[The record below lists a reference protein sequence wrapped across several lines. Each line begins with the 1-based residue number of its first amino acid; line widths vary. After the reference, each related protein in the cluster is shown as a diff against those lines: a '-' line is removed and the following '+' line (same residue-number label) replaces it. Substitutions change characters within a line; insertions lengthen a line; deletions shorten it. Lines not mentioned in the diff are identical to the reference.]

1 MIYYFSGTGN
11 SQWIAERIAAG
22 LGEETTNLQ
31 YLTDEKTALE
41 TTVSAPVIG
50 FVMPTY
56 MGDIPWLVKRILLHF
71 HMDPSSYVFLVMD
84 SNNGESG
91 NAFRS
96 FAQAIHHAGAEMK
109 AGFNVQMPGNCLKS
123 SEEENRKRLAKA
135 PQTVDEIIRQLKD
148 RTVNY
153 HHDGSDAPD
162 GFVENSYFYGKH
174 SLKRLT
180 LMTNF
185 VVTDECNGCGL
196 CVKMC
201 PVGNI
206 RIILEKAVHGGNCA
220 ACCRCLHWCPKNAT
234 LLNVPTLKNRK
245 QYHHPEITAK
255 DILNAGA
262 EKSSQEEN

>member
-1 MIYYFSGTGN
+1 
-11 SQWIAERIAAG
+11 
-22 LGEETTNLQ
+22 
-31 YLTDEKTALE
+31 
-41 TTVSAPVIG
+41 
-50 FVMPTY
+50 
-56 MGDIPWLVKRILLHF
+56 
-71 HMDPSSYVFLVMD
+71 
-84 SNNGESG
+84 
-91 NAFRS
+91 
-96 FAQAIHHAGAEMK
+96 MK

-196 CVKMC
+196 CAKMC

-206 RIILEKAVHGGNCA
+206 RIIHEKAVHGGNCA
-220 ACCRCLHWCPKNAT
+220 ACYRCLHWCPKNAT
-234 LLNVPTLKNRK
+234 LLNVPTLKHRK

-262 EKSSQEEN
+262 GKSS